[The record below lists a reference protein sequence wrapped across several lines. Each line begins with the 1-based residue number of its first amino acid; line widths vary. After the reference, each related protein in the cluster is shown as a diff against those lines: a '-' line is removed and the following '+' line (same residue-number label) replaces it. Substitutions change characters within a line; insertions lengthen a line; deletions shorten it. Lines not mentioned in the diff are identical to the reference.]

1 MIEKLLAEIIVN
13 DSRFIQLI
21 LQNAEKEGGS
31 TSEDQR
37 RTPNDP
43 VSEEANP

>member
-1 MIEKLLAEIIVN
+1 MIEKLLTEIIVN
-13 DSRFIQLI
+13 DPRFLQLI

-43 VSEEANP
+43 VNKGANS